1 MHRRSLLKLLALTGV
16 WRNLNAA
23 PLRLPDAPA
32 KGFDYAWL
40 KGQARTLAAQAYD
53 AHEGE
58 LPQAL
63 QDVDYAHYQLIHYRP
78 DHSLWHGEKRGLEVR
93 FFHPGFIFK
102 RPVHLFELHEGT
114 ATPIAYNPQAFDF
127 TKSGIDGSR
136 FSPDLGYAGFR
147 VIDETNPE
155 IDVAAFLGASYFRAV
170 GVEKQYGMSVRGL
183 AIDTGAEHPEEFPYF
198 THFWLERPAVGG
210 YRLVI
215 YALLDS
221 PSCAGAYRIEMV
233 PGENMVMD
241 VDAAIYPRQTIER
254 LGIAPLTSMYQTGE
268 NDRRLA
274 NDIRPEI
281 HDSDGLAMWTGT
293 GEWIWRPLENPRH
306 LRYNQYS
313 DRSPRGF
320 GLLQRDRNFDHYQ
333 DDGVFYERRPGVW
346 VEPKGDWGAGGVVLV
361 ELPTADET
369 FDNIVAFWHPDKPP
383 QAGDEVLYAYRL
395 HWGHKPPVMP
405 ALATVVATRTGL
417 GGVVGNKREYFS
429 TRFAIDFAGGK
440 LPLLARDARI
450 DLKLELSRGT
460 TETASCRPLD
470 AIGGYRAI
478 FDLVPDEST
487 DPINIKLYLE
497 FDGVP
502 LSESWFYQYS
512 PPPLTERRF

>member
-1 MHRRSLLKLLALTGV
+1 MHRRSLLKLLALTSA
-16 WRNLNAA
+16 WHPLYAA
-23 PLRLPDAPA
+23 SLRLPDAPA
-32 KGFDYAWL
+32 KAFDYAWL

-53 AHEGE
+53 AHDGE
-58 LPQAL
+58 LPQSL
-63 QDVDYAHYQLIHYRP
+63 LDVDYAHYQRIHYRP
-78 DHSLWHGEKRGLEVR
+78 EHSLWHGEKRGLEVR

-102 RPVHLFELHEGT
+102 RPVHLYELHEGT
-114 ATPIAYNPQAFDF
+114 ATAIAYDPSAFDF
-127 TKSGIDGSR
+127 SKSGVDGSQ
-136 FSPDLGYAGFR
+136 FGADLGYAGFR
-147 VIDETNPE
+147 VIDETNPD

-170 GVEKQYGMSVRGL
+170 GAEKQYGMSVRGL
-183 AIDTGAEHPEEFPYF
+183 AIDTGAEHAEEFPYF
-198 THFWLERPAVGG
+198 THFWLERPTVGG

-241 VDAAIYPRQTIER
+241 VDTAIYPRQSIER
-254 LGIAPLTSMYQTGE
+254 IGIAPLTSMYQTGE

-281 HDSDGLAMWTGT
+281 HDSDGLAMWTGG

-306 LRYNQYS
+306 LRYNTYA
-313 DRSPRGF
+313 DKTPRGF
-320 GLLQRDRNFDHYQ
+320 GLLQRDRLFDHYQ

-369 FDNIVAFWHPDKPP
+369 FDNIVAFWHPAQTP
-383 QAGDEVLYAYRL
+383 QAGDELLYAYRL
-395 HWGHKPPVMP
+395 HWGHKPPVAP
-405 ALATVVATRTGL
+405 GLATVVATRTGI

-429 TRFAIDFAGGK
+429 WRFAVDFAGGK
-440 LPLLARDARI
+440 LPLLAHDARV
-450 DLKLELSRGT
+450 DLKLEISRGI
-460 TETASCRPLD
+460 TETTSCRPLD

-478 FDLVPDEST
+478 FDVRPDESA
-487 DPINIKLYLE
+487 DPVNIKLYLE

-512 PPPLTERRF
+512 PPPLDERRF